1 MIGLRR
7 VMQKYGGSLP
17 WLLALVLTLVAC
29 EGPSSFTRP
38 PVPRK
43 QETPTPPVKGQE
55 VYRAGMPGVIQK
67 ATSLVKQQLQDYQDA
82 KSSNLDHVVFQSL
95 AKQTLTEHN
104 SNLSAYQSMA
114 KDMQK
119 RGIAEE
125 MLKRLDEQRNAYKK
139 QYDLFKSYL
148 SRLTEDNRSP
158 QARKVDLER
167 FQTFLQAV
175 QPRSHQTPLDPNNLP
190 RVMLTP
196 VDRSPML
203 TTQKYA
209 DFLGLPEMPEGIPI
223 AAPTPD
229 DTKGAEETV
238 ITSGIQ
244 ALGDQLKTPLA
255 IFKWVRKNIDFYPNY
270 GSIQGADYCRQTRK
284 CNAMDTSSL
293 LVALLRSQKIA
304 ARYVFGTVE
313 VPIERAR
320 NWAGR
325 FTDKSGEAVG
335 RALASGGIP
344 AATVYTGG
352 KPQWIRMEHVWVEA
366 WVDYVPSRGRIH
378 VEGDT
383 WIPLDATFKQHKYI
397 KGVDIGKASGV
408 DIKKPIETARDSVKK
423 DPLDGALNAP
433 SSKEILDAIKKAQ
446 SNLKNAVAV
455 KGLSGNELLGGR
467 EVLPFEHDVLLAS
480 LPYTVKV
487 VGQRVAELPS
497 KVRHTMQL
505 AVVTRV
511 APQGPWGFGGDPAP
525 DFRTTLPLYKIA
537 GHSLALAY
545 NPASKVDQDTLEKY
559 AKSAQTPGQL
569 PKNLPSTL
577 QFKPVITLD
586 GKILATGKATR
597 LGSDNRF
604 NIDMKGPGVNKRISN
619 TIVAGTYNAVVMNP
633 GSIGKEHAEK
643 LKKTAEDVE
652 KKLKNKQVQGLER
665 HQTFGTL
672 LQAGGLNYW
681 FQQDLNARISA
692 EQQDVIDIR
701 LPAVGL
707 FGYDLS
713 VTYSGFIVA
722 TPRSVKDGG
731 FSTDIDH
738 DPHAIVSYHNDKKAE
753 VRYMSSTGIA
763 ASAWEAST
771 WEAMMRPKAPS
782 AASGVSSVHLLSYAA
797 QNNIPVYS
805 IKKSNISSILPKL
818 SLSQETINDIRSA
831 VAAGKTVVTSQK
843 QLQKGTW
850 KGVGYIVQDEKTG
863 AAGYL
868 ISGGRA
874 GGGNGG
880 PCADTWVCSFVLG
893 MLMLV
898 AGAFFPALAGFLVA
912 AGIIAALVDLM
923 GLMGTINNSSA
934 NDNAK
939 DMARGLA
946 YMLFGIAAAITVLG
960 IWFGALAPFIAIA
973 IYYLVMSIIVA
984 AIIDWAL
991 NDFSNMVQ
999 NRGNP

>member
-7 VMQKYGGSLP
+7 VMQRYGGSLP
-17 WLLALVLTLVAC
+17 WLLALVLALVAC
-29 EGPSSFTRP
+29 EGPNSVTRT

-43 QETPTPPVKGQE
+43 QETSTPPDKGQA
-55 VYRAGMPGVIQK
+55 VYRPGMPGVIQK
-67 ATSLVKQQLQDYQDA
+67 ATDLVKQQLA
-82 KSSNLDHVVFQSL
+82 KYDEAKASNLDHVVFASL
-95 AKQTLTEHN
+95 AQQTLTEHKFN
-104 SNLSAYQSMA
+104 IAAYQEMA
-114 KDMQK
+114 EDMKK
-119 RGIAEE
+119 RGIADE
-125 MLKRLDEQRNAYKK
+125 MVERLAKQQQEYQK
-139 QYDLFKSYL
+139 QYDLFHSYL
-148 SRLTEDNRSP
+148 SRLTEDNRSA

-167 FQTFLQAV
+167 FQTFLQSV

-190 RVMLTP
+190 RVMLAP
-196 VDRSPML
+196 VDRTPML
-203 TTQKYA
+203 STKGYA

-223 AAPTPD
+223 AAPTQD
-229 DTKGAEETV
+229 DTKGVEETV
-238 ITSGIQ
+238 ITPGIQ
-244 ALGDQLKTPLA
+244 TLGDQLKTPLA
-255 IFKWVRKNIDFYPNY
+255 IFKWVRQNIDFYPNY

-284 CNAMDTSSL
+284 CNAFDTSSL
-293 LVALLRSQKIA
+293 LIALLRSQKIA

-325 FTDKSGEAVG
+325 FTDKSSEAVG

-344 AATVYTGG
+344 ATTVYTGG
-352 KPQWIRMEHVWVEA
+352 KPEWIQMEHVWVEA
-366 WVDYVPSRGRIH
+366 WVDYVPSRGRVH

-383 WIPLDATFKQHKYI
+383 WVPLDATFKQHKYI
-397 KGVDIGKASGV
+397 KGVDLGVKSGV
-408 DIKKPIETARDSVKK
+408 DIKKPIEKARDSVKK
-423 DPLDGALNAP
+423 DTLDGAINAP
-433 SSKEILDAIKKAQ
+433 DSKDILDTIKKAQ
-446 SNLKNAVAV
+446 TNLKNAVEV
-455 KGLSGNELLGGR
+455 NKLSGNELLGGR

-487 VGQRVAELPS
+487 VGQRVSELPS

-511 APQGPWGFGGDPAP
+511 APKGPWGFGGDPAP
-525 DFRTTLPLYKIA
+525 DFRTTIPLYQIA
-537 GHSLALAY
+537 GKSLALAY
-545 NPASKVDQDTLEKY
+545 NPASQVDQDTLEKY
-559 AKSAQTPGQL
+559 TKSAQTPGQL
-569 PKNLPSTL
+569 PKALPSTL

-586 GKILATGKATR
+586 GKVLATGNATR

-604 NIDMKGPGVNKRISN
+604 NIDMKGPGINKRISN

-633 GSIGKEHAEK
+633 GAIAQEHAKK
-643 LKKTAEDVE
+643 LQKIAEEVE
-652 KKLKNKQVQGLER
+652 QKLKNKQVQGLER
-665 HQTFGTL
+665 HKTFGTL

-681 FQQDLNARISA
+681 FQQDMNARISA
-692 EQQDVIDIR
+692 EQQDILDIR
-701 LPAVGL
+701 QPAVGL

-771 WEAMMRPKAPS
+771 WEALLRPANPS
-782 AASGVSSVHLLSYAA
+782 SASGVSSMHLLSHAA
-797 QNNIPVYS
+797 KNNIPVYS
-805 IKKSNISSILPKL
+805 IKKSNINSILPKL
-818 SLSQETINDIRSA
+818 SLSAETINDIRSA

-843 QLQKGTW
+843 EMQKGNW
-850 KGVGYIVQDEKTG
+850 KGVGYIVQDEQTG

-874 GGGNGG
+874 GGGNEG

-893 MLMLV
+893 ILMIV
-898 AGAFFPALAGFLVA
+898 AGAFFPALTAFLVA
-912 AGIIAALVDLM
+912 AGVIAALVDLM
-923 GLMGTINNSSA
+923 GIMGTINNSSA

-946 YMLFGIAAAITVLG
+946 YMLFAIAAAITVLG
-960 IWFGALAPFIAIA
+960 IWFGALAPFVAIA

-991 NDFSNMVQ
+991 NDFNDLVQ
-999 NRGNP
+999 NRGTP